1 MKAKVLIEFTDR
13 ETRKRFKVGDDF
25 DGKPDR
31 CNELAKKGIIKI
43 IEDVKPPVKE
53 PKKIK

>member
-1 MKAKVLIEFTDR
+1 MKAKVLIEFTDKVSR
-13 ETRKRFKVGDDF
+13 RRFKIGDDF
-25 DGKPDR
+25 DGMADR